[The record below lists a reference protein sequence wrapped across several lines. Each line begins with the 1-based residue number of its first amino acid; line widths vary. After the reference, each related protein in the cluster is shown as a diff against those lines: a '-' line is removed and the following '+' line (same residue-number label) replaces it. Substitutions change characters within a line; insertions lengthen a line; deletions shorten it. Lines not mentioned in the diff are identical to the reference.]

1 MEEGSKVKARRRQA
15 GMMAWLRGPNGG
27 SKRVT
32 RRQESRRSRAR
43 RPCACAVHMTFV
55 FRPAPKAT
63 RQGVQSAV
71 LQMRARYALYVC
83 PCIHASRYIFKTRYV
98 LYGHVYGVWCM
109 PPIRHVLCGMFYVDR
124 TARCLPASGRCGHQG
139 QMSANMRRMAS
150 CHQRSRVL
158 QLASLMAVWSS

>member
-83 PCIHASRYIFKTRYV
+83 PCIHASQYILKLDMCCTVMCTVCGACHRYATCCAECSM
-98 LYGHVYGVWCM
+98 LTA
-109 PPIRHVLCGMFYVDR
+109 PPAAFP
-124 TARCLPASGRCGHQG
+124 PAGG
-139 QMSANMRRMAS
+139 
-150 CHQRSRVL
+150 
-158 QLASLMAVWSS
+158 AVTKDK

>member
-83 PCIHASRYIFKTRYV
+83 PCIHASRYILILDMCCTR
-98 LYGHVYGVWCM
+98 GVWCM
-109 PPIRHVLCGMFYVDR
+109 PPIRVVRNVDR